1 MNEKLPYWGSV
12 VFSAVALVIL
22 VINVS
27 LATINHA
34 AQIDINQ
41 RQNTVMSGQ
50 SLDQLNKA
58 LVQMMAQ
65 AAVKE
70 NDTKMRDLLSSQ
82 GITLKSEPASAAKP
96 TDKK

>member
-82 GITLKSEPASAAKP
+82 GITLKSEPASAAKS